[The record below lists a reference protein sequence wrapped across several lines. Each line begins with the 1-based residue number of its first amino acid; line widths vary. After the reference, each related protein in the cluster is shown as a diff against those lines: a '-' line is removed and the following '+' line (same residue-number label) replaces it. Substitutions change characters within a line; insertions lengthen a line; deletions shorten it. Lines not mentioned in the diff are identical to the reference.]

1 MKKAVFISF
10 LILIVVSTSGC
21 LAAIKGQKITIQ
33 KQTGDELNFEPF
45 REVTKRKDVK
55 EAISIV
61 NNAEWDKLEKVRPQV
76 ADYEFQ
82 FPFKDDADDK
92 IASYSLWVNAEKGF
106 LEIVTDTDK
115 SVQLSKPD
123 SASLYRILI
132 GEELNL
138 K

>member
-1 MKKAVFISF
+1 MKKAIFISF

-33 KQTGDELNFEPF
+33 KQTGDEPIFEPF
-45 REVTKRKDVK
+45 REVTKRKEVN
-55 EAISIV
+55 EAIRIV
-61 NNAEWDKLEKVRPQV
+61 KNAEWHKLEEERPHS
-76 ADYEFQ
+76 ADYQFQ
-82 FPFKDDADDK
+82 FAFKGDADDK
-92 IASYSLWVNAEKGF
+92 IASYSLWVNSEREF
-106 LEIVTDTDK
+106 LEIVTDTDEYVK
-115 SVQLSKPD
+115 LSKQD

>member
-1 MKKAVFISF
+1 MKKAIFISF

-21 LAAIKGQKITIQ
+21 LVAIKGQKITIQ
-33 KQTGDELNFEPF
+33 KQAGEEPNFEPF

-55 EAISIV
+55 DAIRIV
-61 NNAEWDKLEKVRPQV
+61 KNAEWHKLEEERPHA
-76 ADYEFQ
+76 ADYQFQ

-92 IASYSLWVNAEKGF
+92 IASYSLWINSEREF
-106 LEIVTDTDK
+106 LEIVTDTYEY
-115 SVQLSKPD
+115 VQLSKQD